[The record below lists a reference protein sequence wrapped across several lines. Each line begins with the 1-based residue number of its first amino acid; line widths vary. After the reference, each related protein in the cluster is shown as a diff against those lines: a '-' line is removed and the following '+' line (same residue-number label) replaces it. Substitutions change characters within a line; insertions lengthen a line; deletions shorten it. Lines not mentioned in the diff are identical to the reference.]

1 MFCFVFPIAFVLK
14 VSVVFVVVVESIL
27 GSWEWKVFCHLG
39 AHI

>member
-1 MFCFVFPIAFVLK
+1 MFCFVFPIVFVLK
-14 VSVVFVVVVESIL
+14 VSVFVVVESIL

>member
-1 MFCFVFPIAFVLK
+1 MFCFVFPIVFVLK
-14 VSVVFVVVVESIL
+14 VSVVFVVVESIL